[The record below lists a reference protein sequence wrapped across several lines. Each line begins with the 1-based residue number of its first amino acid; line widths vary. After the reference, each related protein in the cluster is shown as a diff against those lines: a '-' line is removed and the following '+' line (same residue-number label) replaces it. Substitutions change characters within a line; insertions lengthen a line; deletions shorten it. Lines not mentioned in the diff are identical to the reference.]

1 MGSMVDIALGALLG
15 LGLFVLVSGPPVSR
29 LGTRLAPHIRDVG
42 LPQSSAIPD
51 NPAIRVLSLLAR
63 VPRALMSRGSRRG
76 RIRSAVSDEIPAV
89 LDLLGLCVS
98 TGLTIPHALERIAV
112 SGRGILPDECR
123 RITAEIQL
131 GVSVSDALHASE
143 VRVGHAGWSRLV
155 EHLEIARR
163 HGTPLI
169 DIIRSLAADE
179 QHAAGQKLLESASA
193 RETLMMFPLVFLILP
208 VTVIMAIF
216 PGVTALTSIS
226 L

>member
-1 MGSMVDIALGALLG
+1 MIDLALGALLG
-15 LGLFVLVSGPPVSR
+15 LGLFVLASGPPASR
-29 LGTRLAPHIRDVG
+29 LATRLAPHIRDVG
-42 LPQSSAIPD
+42 LPQSSTMAE
-51 NPAIRVLSLLAR
+51 NPAVQVLALVAR
-63 VPRALMSRGSRRG
+63 VPRALLSRDSRQSRT
-76 RIRSAVSDEIPAV
+76 RSAVSDELPAV

-123 RITAEIQL
+123 QITAEIGL

-143 VRVGHAGWSRLV
+143 VRVGHAGWSRLM
-155 EHLEIARR
+155 EHLDIARR

-179 QHAAGQKLLESASA
+179 QHAAGQRLLESASA

-216 PGVTALTSIS
+216 PGVTALSSIS

>member
-1 MGSMVDIALGALLG
+1 MADVALGALLG
-15 LGLFVLVSGPPVSR
+15 LGLFVLVSGASGSR
-29 LGTRLAPHIRDVG
+29 LATRLAPHIRDVG
-42 LPQSSAIPD
+42 RPLPNHESD
-51 NPAIRVLSLLAR
+51 NAALRVLALVAR
-63 VPRALMSRGSRRG
+63 VPRALVAGSARR
-76 RIRSAVSDEIPAV
+76 RRANSAVSDELPAV

-98 TGLTIPHALERIAV
+98 TGLTIPHALERVAT
-112 SGRGILPDECR
+112 SGRGVLPDECR
-123 RITAEIQL
+123 RITAEIAL

-155 EHLEIARR
+155 EHLDIARR

-169 DIIRSLAADE
+169 DIIRSLADDE
-179 QHAAGQKLLESASA
+179 QHSAGQRLVESASA

-216 PGVTALTSIS
+216 PGVTALTTIS

>member
-1 MGSMVDIALGALLG
+1 MADVALGALLG
-15 LGLFVLVSGPPVSR
+15 LGLFVLVSGSPVSR
-29 LGTRLAPHIRDVG
+29 LAMRLAPHIRDVG
-42 LPQSSAIPD
+42 LPQSSADPD
-51 NPAIRVLSLLAR
+51 NPAVRVLSLVAR
-63 VPRALMSRGSRRG
+63 VPRALLSRGSRHSRT
-76 RIRSAVSDEIPAV
+76 RSAVSDELPAV

-112 SGRGILPDECR
+112 SGRGILPEECR
-123 RITAEIQL
+123 QITAEIAL
-131 GVSVSDALHASE
+131 GVSVSGALHASE

-155 EHLEIARR
+155 EHLDIARR

-169 DIIRSLAADE
+169 DIIRALADDE
-179 QHAAGQKLLESASA
+179 QLAAGQRLLESASA

-216 PGVTALTSIS
+216 PGVTALSSIS

>member
-1 MGSMVDIALGALLG
+1 MVDIALGALLG
-15 LGLFVLVSGPPVSR
+15 LGLFVLVSSPPVSR
-29 LGTRLAPHIRDVG
+29 LATRLAPHIRDVG
-42 LPQSSAIPD
+42 LPQSGVAPD
-51 NPAIRVLSLLAR
+51 NPAVRVLALVAR
-63 VPRALMSRGSRRG
+63 VPRALLSRGSGQGRR
-76 RIRSAVSDEIPAV
+76 RSAVSDELPAV
-89 LDLLGLCVS
+89 LDLLVLCVS

-123 RITAEIQL
+123 RITAEIAL

-155 EHLEIARR
+155 EHLDIARR

-179 QHAAGQKLLESASA
+179 QQSAGQRLLESASA
-193 RETLMMFPLVFLILP
+193 RETLMMLPLVFLILP

>member
-1 MGSMVDIALGALLG
+1 MIDLALGALLG
-15 LGLFVLVSGPPVSR
+15 LGLFVLVSGSPASR
-29 LGTRLAPHIRDVG
+29 LAARLTPHIRDVG
-42 LPQSSAIPD
+42 LPPSSSTVVD
-51 NPAIRVLSLLAR
+51 NPAVRVLALLAL
-63 VPRALMSRGSRRG
+63 VPRALLSRGSRRG
-76 RIRSAVSDEIPAV
+76 RTRSAVSDELPAV

-123 RITAEIQL
+123 QITAEIGL

-143 VRVGHAGWSRLV
+143 VRVGHVGWSRLI
-155 EHLEIARR
+155 EHLDIARR

-179 QHAAGQKLLESASA
+179 QHAAGQRLLESASA

-216 PGVTALTSIS
+216 PGITALTSIS

>member
-1 MGSMVDIALGALLG
+1 MADVALGALLG
-15 LGLFVLVSGPPVSR
+15 LGLFVLVSGPFVSR

-42 LPQSSAIPD
+42 LPQSSAMPD
-51 NPAIRVLSLLAR
+51 NPAVRVLALVAR
-63 VPRALMSRGSRRG
+63 VPRELMSRGFRRG
-76 RIRSAVSDEIPAV
+76 RTRSAVSDEIPAV

-112 SGRGILPDECR
+112 SGRGTLPDECR
-123 RITAEIQL
+123 RITAEIGL

-143 VRVGHAGWSRLV
+143 ARVGHAGWSRLV

-179 QHAAGQKLLESASA
+179 QHSAGQKLLESASA

>member
-1 MGSMVDIALGALLG
+1 MAE
-15 LGLFVLVSGPPVSR
+15 
-29 LGTRLAPHIRDVG
+29 
-42 LPQSSAIPD
+42 
-51 NPAIRVLSLLAR
+51 NPAVQVLALVAR
-63 VPRALMSRGSRRG
+63 VPRALLSRDSRQSRT
-76 RIRSAVSDEIPAV
+76 RSAVSDELPAV

-123 RITAEIQL
+123 QITAEIGL

-143 VRVGHAGWSRLV
+143 VRVGHAGWSRLM
-155 EHLEIARR
+155 EHLDIARR

-179 QHAAGQKLLESASA
+179 QHAAGQRLLESASA

-216 PGVTALTSIS
+216 PGVTALSSIS